1 MTPDKWH
8 SVNIV
13 PECETGKAGRFPHSP
28 GDYWDYWC
36 HLILEHA
43 NAFIWCFVRIF
54 LSKCKKWWMDLHLQS
69 RELRPDRIYYPNLC
83 LPLFASNNEPRKVAR
98 FCVRNNMPILGFH
111 QWEFVTACNPN
122 RHQIRA
128 LPTVKLFMFLI
139 QRLHRPASVNTAV
152 AFLIVQLLA
161 SFLCQIN
168 TRSLPD

>member
-1 MTPDKWH
+1 MW
-8 SVNIV
+8 NW
-13 PECETGKAGRFPHSP
+13 KAGRFPHSP

-43 NAFIWCFVRIF
+43 NTFIRCFVRIF
-54 LSKCKKWWMDLHLQS
+54 LSKSRKWWMDLHLQS
-69 RELRPDRIYYPNLC
+69 RELWPDRIYYPNLSS
-83 LPLFASNNEPRKVAR
+83 PLFGSNDEPQKVAP
-98 FCVRNNMPILGFH
+98 FCVQHNMPILGFH
-111 QWEFVTACNPN
+111 QWEFVTACNPD

-152 AFLIVQLLA
+152 AFLIVQLLV